1 MPSSIKVGSNYQ
13 IPGQIYPA
21 ANAIPVKILRNGKQL
36 GVFTTDATGKFTLTL
51 NEKEIGLLT
60 FQAEI
65 AANAKMN
72 AGSSQPYPILVR

>member
-1 MPSSIKVGSNYQ
+1 
-13 IPGQIYPA
+13 
-21 ANAIPVKILRNGKQL
+21 L